1 MKKRP
6 KWIKLNEIMAKV
18 NELKGNLPKLIR
30 LNVITAKVDNVTEIK
45 AKVGK
50 VK

>member
-1 MKKRP
+1 
-6 KWIKLNEIMAKV
+6 MAKV